1 MEFEFN
7 QLLAWLSALWWP
19 FCRVMAMLSAAPT
32 IGDSGMPVSAR
43 VLLALVLAVVLLPS
57 TQVGAASLPAIP
69 VFSLRGVLAAAEQA
83 LLGLALGLS
92 FHLAMAVIGVLGFL
106 LSSQLGLA
114 MAVLNDPINGSSSD
128 VITALLNVLCVLAFF
143 GMDGHLLF
151 TSVLGESFRAWP
163 VGAGL
168 SLITLQNLAYNLA
181 WVFSAALLLALPVVA
196 ATLVV
201 QLGMGF
207 LNRVAPALNLFSLG
221 YSLVT
226 LFGLFMLSQML
237 SHVPAHYLRMTRQ
250 LLHMIEQG
258 MHAPGAAHG

>member
-1 MEFEFN
+1 MEFEFG
-7 QLLAWLSALWWP
+7 QLLLWLSALWWP
-19 FCRVMAMLSAAPT
+19 FCRAMAMLAAAPT
-32 IGDSGMPVSAR
+32 IGDSGVPMSAR
-43 VLLALVLAVVLLPS
+43 ALLALVLAVVMMPIS
-57 TQVGAASLPAIP
+57 QASAVDIP
-69 VFSLRGVLAAAEQA
+69 VFSMQGVLAAGEQA
-83 LLGLALGLS
+83 VLGLAMGLS

-106 LSSQLGLA
+106 LSSQIGLA
-114 MAVLNDPINGSSSD
+114 MAVLNDPINGASSD
-128 VITALLNVLCVLAFF
+128 VVSALLNVLCVLAFF

-151 TSVLGESFRAWP
+151 TAVLGESFRAWP

-168 SLITLQNLAYNLA
+168 SMLTLQNLVYNLA

-226 LFGLFMLSQML
+226 LFGLFMLTQVL
-237 SHVPAHYLRMTRQ
+237 SHVPDHYLRMTRQ
-250 LLHMIEQG
+250 LLQMIERG
-258 MHAPGAAHG
+258 MRDGATGGLHG